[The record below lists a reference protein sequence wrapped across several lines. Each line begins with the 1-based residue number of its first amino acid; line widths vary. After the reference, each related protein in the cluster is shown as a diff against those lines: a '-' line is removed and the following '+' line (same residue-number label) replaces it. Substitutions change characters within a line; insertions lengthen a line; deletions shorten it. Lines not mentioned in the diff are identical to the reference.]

1 MNQESESWDTHP
13 DDDNHTY
20 VLRLYIA
27 GVSINSVR
35 ALTNIKEL
43 CDNHL
48 AGRYTLEIID
58 VHQQKTMAQQEQITA
73 LPMLIKYLPLP
84 ERRLIGDMSDTGMVL
99 KGLGLV

>member
-1 MNQESESWDTHP
+1 MNQESESSNTNANGDSQ
-13 DDDNHTY
+13 TY

-43 CDNHL
+43 CDKHL

-58 VHQQKTMAQQEQITA
+58 VHQQKMVAQQEQIIA
-73 LPMLIKYLPLP
+73 LPMLIKYLPQP
-84 ERRLIGDMSDTGMVL
+84 ERRLIGDMSDTALVL